1 MNAEQ
6 TPGRPFALVL
16 IAAIYLFSLLLAAS
30 NYGSPFPFLGRIYLG
45 GAGEWLVLADSI
57 ICLYLVLGI
66 WKRQSLTLW
75 LLIGYNILD
84 ICNAFTNLALLP
96 MAAYA
101 QLAGGAIPEAEL
113 RLNTIVASVLLILL
127 NGYLLR
133 NRRHFSNKSP
143 YLF

>member
-1 MNAEQ
+1 MPEQ
-6 TPGRPFALVL
+6 TANRPFALVL

-30 NYGSPFPFLGRIYLG
+30 NYGLPFPFLGRLYLG

-57 ICLYLVLGI
+57 SCLYLVLGI
-66 WKRQSLTLW
+66 WQRQSLTLW
-75 LLIGYNILD
+75 LLIGYNTLD

-101 QLAGGAIPEAEL
+101 QLAGGAIPETEL
-113 RLNTIVASVLLILL
+113 RVNTIAASVLLMLL
-127 NGYLLR
+127 NCYLFR
-133 NRRHFSNKSP
+133 SRRHFNNKSP